1 MKNIPLTVI
10 TNSVRVAIE
19 LSKKE
24 KVTVI
29 STGGM
34 LLPQSMSYVG
44 PLAERSLDMYHV
56 NKTFLSCKG
65 VDPASGLSDS
75 NEMQALLKKRMIEIA
90 DETILM
96 ADSSKFG
103 TRAFSQIDRLHD
115 RYRVITDS
123 GIDKANL
130 ARLKD
135 ITENITI
142 VG

>member
-1 MKNIPLTVI
+1 MSEQHVYDLVI
-10 TNSVRVAIE
+10 IGA
-19 LSKKE
+19 
-24 KVTVI
+24 
-29 STGGM
+29 
-34 LLPQSMSYVG
+34 G
-44 PLAERSLDMYHV
+44 PA
-56 NKTFLSCKG
+56 
-65 VDPASGLSDS
+65 GLSAAIYAKRAMLDS
-75 NEMQALLKKRMIEIA
+75 ARESY
-90 DETILM
+90 LM

>member
-1 MKNIPLTVI
+1 
-10 TNSVRVAIE
+10 
-19 LSKKE
+19 
-24 KVTVI
+24 
-29 STGGM
+29 M